1 MNFDILLRKYAELI
15 VKSGLSVK
23 EGQIVCVSALIEA
36 APLTRLVAEAA
47 YAAGAR
53 EVVVRWSDEA
63 VQRLKYEHAPL
74 SQFEEVPEW
83 FSAYNNGYAAE
94 GACFLTIDAADP
106 DAMSGVDPKKASAW
120 VKASHT
126 ACKPFYDG
134 LDLAKNRWC
143 IAAAPSPKWACKVFP
158 GLPEE
163 EAVSRLWAAILK
175 AVRVEETGDPVAA
188 WEEHHKSFQERIRTL
203 NSLQLDRL
211 HYQNSLGTDIT
222 IVMPEGHCWA
232 GGGAETTD
240 GVSFFPN
247 MPTEEIFASPDRSR
261 ADGTVYSAL
270 PLNYHG
276 SLIDRFWLRFA
287 GGKVVD
293 FGAETGYD
301 VLKAILETDEGA
313 SHLGEVALVPARS
326 PISEMGIL
334 FYNTLFDEN
343 AACHFAV
350 GKGFAECLE
359 GGLALS
365 EEEQAARGLNDS
377 AAHVDFMIGTP
388 DLSITGYTKDG
399 KAVPIFT
406 DGNWAI

>member
-47 YAAGAR
+47 YAAGAK
-53 EVVVRWSDEA
+53 EVVVDWSDEA
-63 VQRLKYEHAPL
+63 VRRLKYEHAPL
-74 SQFEEVPEW
+74 SQFEKVPEW
-83 FSAYNNGYAAE
+83 FSAYNNGYAAA

-106 DAMSGVDPKKASAW
+106 DAFAGIDPKKAAAW
-120 VKASHT
+120 IKASHI

-163 EAVSRLWAAILK
+163 EAVSRLWSAILK

-222 IVMPEGHCWA
+222 IGCRRGTA
-232 GGGAETTD
+232 GRAAARKR
-240 GVSFFPN
+240 
-247 MPTEEIFASPDRSR
+247 PTAS
-261 ADGTVYSAL
+261 A
-270 PLNYHG
+270 
-276 SLIDRFWLRFA
+276 F
-287 GGKVVD
+287 
-293 FGAETGYD
+293 
-301 VLKAILETDEGA
+301 
-313 SHLGEVALVPARS
+313 S
-326 PISEMGIL
+326 PICRPRRFSPRP
-334 FYNTLFDEN
+334 T
-343 AACHFAV
+343 AAAPTAPFTAPCP
-350 GKGFAECLE
+350 
-359 GGLALS
+359 S
-365 EEEQAARGLNDS
+365 TITAA
-377 AAHVDFMIGTP
+377 
-388 DLSITGYTKDG
+388 
-399 KAVPIFT
+399 
-406 DGNWAI
+406 